1 MGTIYKRSLL
11 LIGLPALF
19 TLGAHATVVVNASV
33 SAGGGGGTCSADAH
47 YSYTTGAFGGTST
60 PACAWSVSPGGPGA
74 TAVQLLA
81 GQAGGSTANESID
94 FSTGILRA
102 SINSAPGYG
111 GTTAL
116 ATLRDTVTF
125 DNSNAL
131 PAMLGII
138 WKVDGMVALDTA
150 SSGSCCFDITYQGV
164 LGGAVNYHFSEDVNN
179 GITANSLQVT
189 GYNSSSTQNPPAGN
203 IGGTVTAFYQL
214 QPGLN
219 QLPFGM
225 DLSMG
230 GGYGLADFSH
240 TLQISLDLPQGVT
253 YTSESGAFL
262 TAPPAPTPEP
272 STWVPVLAGLAVLA
286 FRKFRRTA
294 A

>member
-1 MGTIYKRSLL
+1 MGTVYKRSLL
-11 LIGLPALF
+11 LIGLPALLA
-19 TLGAHATVVVNASV
+19 LGAHATVVVNASV

-47 YSYTTGAFGGTST
+47 YSYTTGAFGGSSTS
-60 PACAWSVSPGGPGA
+60 ACGWSVSPGGPGA
-74 TAVQLLA
+74 TSVQLAA
-81 GQAGGSTANESID
+81 GQTGASSANESLD
-94 FSTGILRA
+94 LSTGILRA
-102 SINSAPGYG
+102 SMNSAPGFG

-125 DNSNAL
+125 NNSNATPVL
-131 PAMLGII
+131 LGII
-138 WKVDGMVALDTA
+138 WRVDGMVALDTV
-150 SSGSCCFDITYQGV
+150 SNGSCCFDITYQGI

-179 GITANSLQVT
+179 GVTANTLQVT
-189 GYNSSSTQNPPAGN
+189 GYNSSSTQNPPAGD
-203 IGGTVTAFYQL
+203 IGGIVTAFYQL
-214 QPGLN
+214 QPGQN

-240 TLQISLDLPQGVT
+240 TLQISLNLPQGVT

-272 STWVPVLAGLAVLA
+272 STWVPMLAVLAVLA
-286 FRKFRRTA
+286 FRKFRRA
-294 A
+294 AA